1 MSDEGDLRLISVLG
15 GVLSGIGKGLATASI
30 ARILQE
36 YGYRTTAIKIDPYI
50 NYDAGTLRPTEH
62 GEVWVTYDGGEIDQD
77 LGTYERFLGRELS
90 KRNNITTGQ
99 VYKSVIERERR
110 GEYLGK
116 TVQLIPHVQ
125 EEIVNRILE
134 AARGYECALVEIGGT
149 IGDHENIPFLLA
161 LKHLERRFGPTR
173 VVHVLLTY
181 LPIPGHLGEMKTK
194 PAQQAIRMLSET
206 GIFPSFIL
214 CRAEQEVDQVR
225 KKKIETYAN
234 IDAESVISA
243 PDVRYVYSLPLLFER
258 EGLGRKLL
266 TKLGLPPRRE
276 PDWSFWREAVYR
288 LDHPARS
295 CRVAIVGK
303 YVESGSYSL
312 SDSYIS
318 INRALEHAGVARWT
332 KVEVQWVD
340 AKTLEHHPPEEIL
353 APFDGII
360 VPGGFGG
367 TGMDGKI
374 LAIRYARE
382 NGVPFL
388 GLCYGLH
395 LAVVEFARHVLGL
408 EGAGTTEVEPSAPHP
423 VIDLL
428 PSQRERLRTDGYG
441 GTMRL
446 GAYAAQLEERSR
458 VWELYRQTGR
468 LDRDRERL
476 LEWKEDP
483 ALSFRVGGVDLGVP
497 AVIERHRHR
506 YEVNEDYVDRL
517 KAHGLS
523 VSGWHRKSDGRVLV
537 EFIELPTHPFF
548 VATQAQPEFRSRLED
563 PAPLF
568 LGFIQAAEGRAEGRG

>member
-1 MSDEGDLRLISVLG
+1 MSNGGEFRIISVLG

-36 YGYRTTAIKIDPYI
+36 YGYRTTGIKIDPYI
-50 NYDAGTLRPTEH
+50 NFDAGTLRPTEH
-62 GEVWVTYDGGEIDQD
+62 GEVWVTFDGGEIDQD
-77 LGTYERFLGRELS
+77 LGTYERFIGRELS

-99 VYKSVIERERR
+99 VYKNVIERERR

-116 TVQLIPHVQ
+116 TVQLIPHIQ

-134 AARGYECALVEIGGT
+134 AAHGHECVLVEIGGT
-149 IGDHENIPFLLA
+149 IGDHENVPFLLA
-161 LKHLERRFGPTR
+161 LKHLERRFGAGR

-214 CRAEQEVDQVR
+214 CRAEHEVDQVR
-225 KKKIETYAN
+225 KKKIEIYAN
-234 IDAESVISA
+234 IDADCVISA

-266 TKLGLPPRRE
+266 AKLGLPPRRE
-276 PDWSFWREAVYR
+276 PDWTMWRDAVYR
-288 LDHPARS
+288 LDHPRRS
-295 CRVAIVGK
+295 CRIAIVGK
-303 YVESGSYSL
+303 YVDSGSFSL

-318 INRALEHAGVARWT
+318 INRSLEHAGVART
-332 KVEVQWVD
+332 TRVDMQWVD
-340 AKTLEHHPPEEIL
+340 SKTLEHEAPDEIL
-353 APFDGII
+353 APYDGII
-360 VPGGFGG
+360 IPGGFGG
-367 TGMDGKI
+367 SGIEGK
-374 LAIRYARE
+374 LAAIRYARE

-395 LAVVEFARHVLGL
+395 LGVVEFARHVAGL
-408 EGAGTTEVEPSAPHP
+408 EGAATTELEPLSPYP

-428 PSQRERLRTDGYG
+428 PSQKERLKTDGYG

-446 GAYAAQLEERSR
+446 GAYAAQLEEGSLVCR
-458 VWELYRQTGR
+458 LYRATGR

-476 LEWKEDP
+476 LEWREDP
-483 ALSFRVGGVDLGVP
+483 GLNFRVGGVDVGAP

-506 YEVNEDYVDRL
+506 YEVNDDYVDRL
-517 KAHGLS
+517 RESGL
-523 VSGWHRKSDGRVLV
+523 VISGWHTRSDGRVLV
-537 EFIELPTHPFF
+537 EFIELPDHPFF
-548 VATQAQPEFRSRLED
+548 VATQAHPEFRSRLED

-568 LGFIQAAEGRAEGRG
+568 LGLVESAERRSTAG

>member
-1 MSDEGDLRLISVLG
+1 MSIDGEFRIVSVLG

-36 YGYRTTAIKIDPYI
+36 YGYRTTALKIDPYI

-62 GEVWVTYDGGEIDQD
+62 GEVWVTFDGGEIDQD

-116 TVQLIPHVQ
+116 TVQLIPHIQ

-134 AARGYECALVEIGGT
+134 IAHGYECVLVEVGGT
-149 IGDHENIPFLLA
+149 IGDHENVPFLLA
-161 LKHLERRFGPTR
+161 LKYLERRFGPGR

-206 GIFPSFIL
+206 GIFPTLIL
-214 CRAEQEVDQVR
+214 CRAEHEVDQVR
-225 KKKIETYAN
+225 KNKIETYAN
-234 IDAESVISA
+234 IDADSVISA
-243 PDVRYVYSLPLLFER
+243 PDVRHLYSLPLLFER

-266 TKLGLPPRRE
+266 AKLGLPPRRE
-276 PDWSFWREAVYR
+276 PDWGPWRDAVYR
-288 LDHPARS
+288 LEHPQRS
-295 CRVAIVGK
+295 CRIAIVGK
-303 YVESGSYSL
+303 YVDSGSFSL
-312 SDSYIS
+312 SDSYVS
-318 INRALEHAGVARWT
+318 INRALEHAAVARGT

-340 AKTLEHHPPEEIL
+340 SKTLEHQPPEEIL
-353 APFDGII
+353 APYHGII
-360 VPGGFGG
+360 IPGGFGA
-367 TGMDGKI
+367 TGMEGKI
-374 LAIRYARE
+374 AAIRHARE
-382 NGVPFL
+382 QGLPFL

-395 LAVVEFARHVLGL
+395 LAVVEYARNVMGL
-408 EGAGTTEVEPSAPHP
+408 EGAATTEVEPLSPHP

-428 PSQRERLRTDGYG
+428 PAQKERLKVDGYG

-446 GAYAAQLEERSR
+446 GAYSAQLDEASSVYR
-458 VWELYRQTGR
+458 LYHSSGR

-476 LEWKEDP
+476 MELRDDP
-483 ALSFRVGGVDLGVP
+483 AATFRVGGIDLGLP

-506 YEVNEDYVDRL
+506 YEVNDLYVNRL
-517 KAHGLS
+517 REAGLML
-523 VSGWHRKSDGRVLV
+523 SGWHVKVDGRILV
-537 EFIELPTHPFF
+537 EFIELPRHEFF
-548 VATQAQPEFRSRLED
+548 IATQAHPEFRSRLED
-563 PAPLF
+563 PSPLF
-568 LGFIQAAEGRAEGRG
+568 LGLVEAAELRAGQG

>member
-1 MSDEGDLRLISVLG
+1 VSSEGEFRIISVLG

-36 YGYRTTAIKIDPYI
+36 YGYRTTGIKIDPYI
-50 NYDAGTLRPTEH
+50 NFDAGTLRPTEH
-62 GEVWVTYDGGEIDQD
+62 GEVWVTFDGGEIDQD
-77 LGTYERFLGRELS
+77 LGTYERFIGRELG

-99 VYKSVIERERR
+99 VYKSVIDRERR

-116 TVQLIPHVQ
+116 TVQLIPHIQ

-134 AARGYECALVEIGGT
+134 AARGFECVLLEVGGT

-161 LKHLERRFGPTR
+161 LKHLERRFGPNR

-214 CRAEQEVDQVR
+214 CRAEREVDQVR
-225 KKKIETYAN
+225 KNKIETYAN

-243 PDVRYVYSLPLLFER
+243 PDVRHVYSLPLLFER

-266 TKLGLPPRRE
+266 VKLGLPPRRE
-276 PDWSFWREAVYR
+276 PDWGQWRDAVYR
-288 LDHPARS
+288 LEHPQRS

-303 YVESGSYSL
+303 YVDSGSFSL
-312 SDSYIS
+312 SDSYVS
-318 INRALEHAGVARWT
+318 INRALEHAGASRST

-340 AKTLEHHPPEEIL
+340 SKTLEHHPPEEIL
-353 APFDGII
+353 APYHGII
-360 VPGGFGG
+360 IPGGFGG
-367 TGMDGKI
+367 TGMEGKVE
-374 LAIRYARE
+374 AIRFARE
-382 NGVPFL
+382 NGLPFL

-395 LAVVEFARHVLGL
+395 LAIVEFARNVLGL
-408 EGAGTTEVEPSAPHP
+408 DGAATTEVEPLSPHP

-428 PSQRERLRTDGYG
+428 PAQKEKLKVDGYG

-446 GAYAAQLEERSR
+446 GSYAAQLDDASAVCR
-458 VWELYRQTGR
+458 LYRSTGR

-483 ALSFRVGGVDLGVP
+483 ALAFRLGTVDLDAP
-497 AVIERHRHR
+497 AVLERHRHR
-506 YEVNEDYVDRL
+506 YEVNDAYVDRMRQGGM
-517 KAHGLS
+517 AI
-523 VSGWHRKSDGRVLV
+523 SGWHTKADGRVLV
-537 EFIELPTHPFF
+537 EFIELPGHHFF
-548 VATQAQPEFRSRLED
+548 IATQAHPEFQSRLED

-568 LGFIQAAEGRAEGRG
+568 LGLVEACERRAGAA

>member
-1 MSDEGDLRLISVLG
+1 MSSDGEFRIISVLG

-36 YGYRTTAIKIDPYI
+36 YGYRTTGIKVDPYI
-50 NYDAGTLRPTEH
+50 NFDAGTLRPTEH
-62 GEVWVTYDGGEIDQD
+62 GEVWVTFDGGEIDQD
-77 LGTYERFLGRELS
+77 LGTYERFIGRELS

-99 VYKSVIERERR
+99 IYKSVIDRERR

-116 TVQLIPHVQ
+116 TVQLIPHIQ

-134 AARGYECALVEIGGT
+134 AARGYECVLVEIGGT
-149 IGDHENIPFLLA
+149 IGDHENVPFLLA
-161 LKHLERRFGPTR
+161 LKHLERRFGVNR

-214 CRAEQEVDQVR
+214 CRAEREVDQVR
-225 KKKIETYAN
+225 KNKIETYAN

-243 PDVRYVYSLPLLFER
+243 PDVRHVYSLPLLFER

-266 TKLGLPPRRE
+266 SKLGLPARRE
-276 PDWSFWREAVYR
+276 PDWGLWRDAVHR
-288 LDHPARS
+288 LEHPQKS
-295 CRVAIVGK
+295 CRIAIVGK
-303 YVESGSYSL
+303 YVDTGSFSL

-318 INRALEHAGVARWT
+318 INRALEHAGVSRQT
-332 KVEVQWVD
+332 KVEIQWVD
-340 AKTLEHHPPEEIL
+340 SKTLEHQPPEEIL
-353 APFDGII
+353 APYHGII
-360 VPGGFGG
+360 IPGGFGG
-367 TGMDGKI
+367 TGTEGKVA
-374 LAIRYARE
+374 AIRYARE
-382 NGVPFL
+382 HGMPFL
-388 GLCYGLH
+388 GLCFGLH
-395 LAVVEFARHVLGL
+395 LAVVEFARDVLGL
-408 EGAGTTEVEPSAPHP
+408 EGAATTEVEPLSLHP

-428 PSQRERLRTDGYG
+428 PSQKERLQTDGYG

-446 GAYAAQLEERSR
+446 GGYAAQIEENSTVCR
-458 VWELYRQTGR
+458 LYRSTGR

-483 ALSFRVGGVDLGVP
+483 SLHFRLGTLDLDLP

-506 YEVNEDYVDRL
+506 YEVNDDYVDRL
-517 KAHGLS
+517 RHQGLA
-523 VSGWHRKSDGRVLV
+523 VSGWHHKADGRALV
-537 EFIELPTHPFF
+537 EFIELPDHAFF
-548 VATQAQPEFRSRLED
+548 VATQAHPEFRSRLED

-568 LGFIQAAEGRAEGRG
+568 LGLVEAAERRAAGE